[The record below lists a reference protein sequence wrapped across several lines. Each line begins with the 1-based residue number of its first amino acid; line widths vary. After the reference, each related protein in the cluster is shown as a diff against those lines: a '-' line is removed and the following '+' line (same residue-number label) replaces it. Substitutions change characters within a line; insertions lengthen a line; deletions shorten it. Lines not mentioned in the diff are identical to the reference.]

1 MFTKKPYTSM
11 SRKACY
17 VIKTLTPP
25 RCPSAGEG
33 LHHSAPPAAGAG
45 RGPGKGQAAETRGHP
60 GEDPGESAEQ
70 GEMHGSQGRTLC
82 DSVDAAFLKMTELQK
97 RRLAHSWGEGRG
109 CQRQQEALMAVV
121 PCSVIGVQS
130 LVCCHWGNLGER
142 AHRISVLSLT
152 TARESTITSKFK
164 V

>member
-1 MFTKKPYTSM
+1 M

-45 RGPGKGQAAETRGHP
+45 RGPGKGRAAETRAHP

-70 GEMHGSQGRTLC
+70 GNARLTGASTSGSA
-82 DSVDAAFLKMTELQK
+82 DAAFLK
-97 RRLAHSWGEGRG
+97 
-109 CQRQQEALMAVV
+109 
-121 PCSVIGVQS
+121 
-130 LVCCHWGNLGER
+130 
-142 AHRISVLSLT
+142 
-152 TARESTITSKFK
+152 
-164 V
+164 